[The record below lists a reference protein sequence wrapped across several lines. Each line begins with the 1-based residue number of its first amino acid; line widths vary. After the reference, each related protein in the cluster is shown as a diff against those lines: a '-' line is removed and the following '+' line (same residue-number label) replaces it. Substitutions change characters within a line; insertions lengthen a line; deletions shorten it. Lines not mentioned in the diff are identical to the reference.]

1 MEERDYTAYKKSY
14 PIMMMLQE
22 MDEDR
27 QQIIKKS
34 DGIKDDILE
43 LIMEKNESKMYN
55 HDRIKETKDKE
66 VENIQEWEHEEL

>member
-1 MEERDYTAYKKSY
+1 
-14 PIMMMLQE
+14 MLQE

-27 QQIIKKS
+27 QQIIKKI

-43 LIMEKNESKMYN
+43 LIMEKKESKMYN